1 MREGDTTGFLQADQL
16 GQALTFQAQRQRAER
31 QDAGLADFLGTM
43 DQTISQLRFIKRRIG
58 IGRDDN
64 AGDAASDGSG
74 QLGFDT
80 VQPGTEVDQAGADD
94 AAACINGL
102 FGRKTGGRL
111 AQRGNLAINNK

>member
-1 MREGDTTGFLQADQL
+1 LREGDATGFFQAGQL

-43 DQTISQLRFIKRRIG
+43 DQTISQFRLIERRIG

-64 AGDAASDGSG
+64 AGHAAGDGGG
-74 QLGFDT
+74 QFGFDT

-102 FGRKTGGRL
+102 LSRKTGGRF
-111 AQRGNLAINNK
+111 AQPGNLAINNK